1 VKVVT
6 NVPQWM
12 PLGERERARLQ
23 GGRRAAHGESAFL
36 GAAVRDVAHNFRIEL
51 GPLDAETYRHFLPGE
66 AWVTRLRDWV
76 RQYLG
81 IEYQWSLR
89 VLLQRQ
95 DVTGAALGSSG
106 RLGYSAW
113 LGMQPQPLAAVIWF
127 SSGAVIPHVSQALS
141 LTFTES
147 IMSEISRAVLF
158 GKLDTLLFS
167 SLESATAFCKLRG
180 NPYVEL
186 VHWLHALMQ
195 QDHGDLQQVIRH
207 FALSEE
213 ALTKDI
219 VHALDSLPRGA
230 SSVSDLSEHIDNAVE
245 RAWVYGSLK
254 FGVNRIRGGHLL
266 IGLLKTWSLATVLKR
281 YLVAV

>member
-1 VKVVT
+1 
-6 NVPQWM
+6 M

-36 GAAVRDVAHNFRIEL
+36 GAAVRDVAHKFRIEL
-51 GPLDAETYRHFLPGE
+51 GPLDAETYNHFLPGE

-95 DVTGAALGSSG
+95 DVTGRGAGQLRAPGLQRLAGYAAAAACRGDLVFVRSG
-106 RLGYSAW
+106 DPSRL
-113 LGMQPQPLAAVIWF
+113 P
-127 SSGAVIPHVSQALS
+127 ALS

-195 QDHGDLQQVIRH
+195 QDDLQQVIRH

-266 IGLLKTWSLATVLKR
+266 IGLLKTWSLATC
-281 YLVAV
+281 